1 MSNKSAS
8 RKYKSSSIFG
18 TTEREES
25 ASKADQPVF
34 LYNFPTSTKNY
45 NFARSRQGSRGSSFK
60 QDLSGQAEVD
70 AEKEAVEGKI
80 EETKLNDETKVQLAS
95 KLEGGQIALSNKA
108 AKFAGV
114 IALIVMMFLFFIFGF
129 IWWVC
134 FKSQWNDACAKS
146 GQGMG
151 ASCKAGANCLNSFG
165 NSAKSV

>member
-25 ASKADQPVF
+25 ASKEDQPVF

-45 NFARSRQGSRGSSFK
+45 NFARSRQGYRGSSFK

-129 IWWVC
+129 IWWIC
-134 FKSQWNDACAKS
+134 FKSQWVGACQASNRGMAGICDTGAACTKS
-146 GQGMG
+146 IG
-151 ASCKAGANCLNSFG
+151 K
-165 NSAKSV
+165 SADSL

>member
-18 TTEREES
+18 TTEREQS
-25 ASKADQPVF
+25 ASKEDQPVF
-34 LYNFPTSTKNY
+34 LYNFPNSSSNY
-45 NFARSRQGSRGSSFK
+45 ARSRPQYQETSFK

-80 EETKLNDETKVQLAS
+80 EETKLNDETKEQLAS
-95 KLEGGQIALSNKA
+95 KMEGGQIALSNKA

-114 IALIVMMFLFFIFGF
+114 IALIVMMFLLFVFGF

-134 FKSQWNDACAKS
+134 FKSKWSEACVQS
-146 GQGMG
+146 GTGMG
-151 ASCKAGANCLNSFG
+151 ASCAAGAKCVTSFG